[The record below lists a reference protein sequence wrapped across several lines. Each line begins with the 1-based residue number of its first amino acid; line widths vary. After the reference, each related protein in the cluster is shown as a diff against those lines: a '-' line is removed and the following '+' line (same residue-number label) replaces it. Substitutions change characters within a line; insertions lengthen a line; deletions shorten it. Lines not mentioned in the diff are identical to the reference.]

1 MRSNKLGCLCA
12 GATVGALVLLAAL
25 SQWFR
30 PPLLHAAME
39 DCLEAAC
46 RVSTAEGSTGS
57 GCVFQ
62 IGDGYVYVLTAA
74 HVVGAN
80 STVHCE
86 FWKSGHQSSR
96 IAGQVIARA
105 ARPQYDV
112 AIVALPEA
120 PFGGVLPRAVPL
132 APRGQAVEA
141 GQVVWSAGC
150 ANGAWATGWQGRVLR
165 AAGGELYFVPP
176 PANGRSGS
184 ALFDGQ
190 GRYVIGL
197 VKARTGDGTAGLATS
212 VEAIYQAFLPPDAQR
227 SNFNSARLSGLTSGA
242 AGAGPATESLPSTPG
257 GTAEHRYSGDDS
269 TVESLHRSVGA
280 REAETPAQCPGGN
293 CPPPIPYLL
302 PYRYREQFRNQ
313 PQAPQPS
320 PAWPTVPV
328 QPAAPLELGL
338 IHQRLDRLLENQQ
351 RIAGLLDEIHAAGRG
366 RQPPTPQSGQSQADG
381 AGRPPAG
388 QSQQPGTEPQSPAGQ
403 VLLDGEQVGRLSQL
417 LRQLIGDPEK
427 LPLQIQSRHDKVKSQ
442 LPEDA
447 SHLDVLR
454 AYLRDLASE
463 KLSQGTLGLTAG
475 QLLGAALGLS
485 GPLSLAL
492 GGGLWLLSRRIGARL
507 GQPTAEK
514 S

>member
-1 MRSNKLGCLCA
+1 MRSNKRRLLRA
-12 GATVGALVLLAAL
+12 GASVGALVLLAAL
-25 SQWFR
+25 ALR
-30 PPLLHAAME
+30 CCPPLLHAAME

-62 IGDGYVYVLTAA
+62 ISDGYVYVLTAA
-74 HVVGAN
+74 HVVGAHT
-80 STVHCE
+80 TVHCE

-105 ARPQYDV
+105 AQPQYDV
-112 AIVALPEA
+112 AVVALPEA
-120 PFGGVLPRAVPL
+120 AFGGVLPRAVPL

-165 AAGGELYFVPP
+165 AANGEMYFVPP

-184 ALFDGQ
+184 ALFDNQ

-197 VKARTGDGTAGLATS
+197 VKARTGDGAAGLATS
-212 VEAIYQAFLPPDAQR
+212 MEAIYQALSAPDAQR
-227 SNFNSARLSGLTSGA
+227 SNHHSAQRIGLASAAGLTA
-242 AGAGPATESLPSTPG
+242 
-257 GTAEHRYSGDDS
+257 
-269 TVESLHRSVGA
+269 V
-280 REAETPAQCPGGN
+280 ETPAQCPGGN
-293 CPPPIPYLL
+293 CPAPIPYLL

-313 PQAPQPS
+313 PQTPQPS

-328 QPAAPLELGL
+328 QPTAPLDLGP
-338 IHQRLDRLLENQQ
+338 INQRLDRLLESQQ
-351 RIAGLLDEIHAAGRG
+351 RIAGLLDEIHGTGRG
-366 RQPPTPQSGQSQADG
+366 QQPPTPQSGRSQAD
-381 AGRPPAG
+381 ASGRPPAG
-388 QSQQPGTEPQSPAGQ
+388 QAQQPGAEGQSPAGQ
-403 VLLDGEQVGRLSQL
+403 VPLDGEQVSRLSQL

-427 LPLQIQSRHDKVKSQ
+427 LPQQIQSRHDKVKSQ

-447 SHLDVLR
+447 GELDVVR
-454 AYLRDLASE
+454 AYLRDFARE